1 MASLRR
7 AIAFTLPLILN
18 SATKTSVSISSP
30 ILHRSFLSSFSRL
43 YSSKECNF
51 QSLDIDLSNEE
62 TKRLLYRSK
71 QRGFLELD
79 LILGKWVEDHINS
92 LDENGIKA
100 LVHVL
105 DVENPDLWK
114 WLTCQ
119 EQPPDA
125 ITSNPVFISVR
136 EKVTNNLD
144 KHAAPQTRAIP
155 GQPWVRGWDDIK
167 KGQDGPIAGN
177 Q

>member
-7 AIAFTLPLILN
+7 AIAFTLPRILN
-18 SATKTSVSISSP
+18 STPKTSVSISPISSP

-43 YSSKECNF
+43 YSSKECNS

-62 TKRLLYRSK
+62 TKRRLFNRLLYRSK

-105 DVENPDLWK
+105 DVK
-114 WLTCQ
+114 VRLTGFSTIKSKSFLGATQ
-119 EQPPDA
+119 A
-125 ITSNPVFISVR
+125 KLVLVTTRFPVQLTV
-136 EKVTNNLD
+136 
-144 KHAAPQTRAIP
+144 
-155 GQPWVRGWDDIK
+155 
-167 KGQDGPIAGN
+167 
-177 Q
+177 